1 MRDCSGRAGVITF
14 LMMARIS
21 CGLAEEAT
29 TADAP
34 GAASQLDEIVV
45 TAQRRAQSISTV
57 PLAITALDGDTLA
70 RQGIANSAE
79 LASAVPNL
87 QISSPYGNTQPN
99 FSLRGISVANEY
111 NSNQASPIGVYI
123 DDVYIAAR
131 TSQGMGLFD
140 LDRVEVLRGPQ
151 GTLFGRN
158 TTGGAINFITRSPT
172 LSGASGFAEVG
183 YGNFN
188 TFSAQ
193 GAVEET
199 LIDGQLGVRLA
210 ANYLKGNGQIENVYP
225 GGVDPNS
232 QDSRQVRVSI
242 RVKPGEGPLDIK
254 IRAYAGRD
262 NPTQAAVQGL
272 LPFRQG
278 LDFFQVD
285 ENRIGE
291 NQTSSSGV
299 AANIALKLTPDLT
312 LTSISS
318 YDIGRQDLQQ
328 AADGSPLDVLD
339 IDWQSHFRQYS
350 EEARLNYA
358 SKLLTLVGG
367 VYYGWDQTTTDNT
380 FDIGSALGPGVD
392 GGFFQHY
399 RQIRRSAAVFL
410 QGDLNITEKLI
421 FTLGARYTE
430 DRAHYDQANA
440 NLFIG
445 GVGTAHT
452 PLATTVPCAGLPGT
466 CAYDPAARFDLRGS
480 NDAPTGRAA
489 LSYSFDNGMLG
500 YISFNRGYRSGA
512 INGGGY
518 TSSSGITYIK
528 PETVNAYEAGLKG
541 RLLDKSLTFAAAAF
555 YYDYSNQQLQDT
567 RPGPVSFLVNA
578 PKSKIYGAESE
589 ATWHV
594 VPALTLRGAFGYLH
608 ATYSE
613 LSLQNTNLAGNTLP
627 FAPTW
632 TAQAGFDWTIAEVG
646 GGALTLSPKINYVS
660 RQFFSPFN
668 DTNAA
673 GTGQENSELEQGA
686 FTKVDASLSWTRDK
700 FLIRAWAN
708 NLFDREVYSYGLDLR
723 GAGFPYNFRVPS
735 TPRTFGVSARYS
747 F

>member
-1 MRDCSGRAGVITF
+1 MRIHSSCASALPLGLTVFAWTARQRAAHQDRLRERPFEAGATCGGQLPLRCQLLRQPDGRGSPEDEWWRRPRAVRVPSRRHAVLRGSLFGPDGDRDGVDPFTRSKRPPD
-14 LMMARIS
+14 ARIS
-21 CGLAEEAT
+21 AHRGLAARNR
-29 TADAP
+29 P
-34 GAASQLDEIVV
+34 GGG
-45 TAQRRAQSISTV
+45 R
-57 PLAITALDGDTLA
+57 
-70 RQGIANSAE
+70 
-79 LASAVPNL
+79 ASAP
-87 QISSPYGNTQPN
+87 
-99 FSLRGISVANEY
+99 
-111 NSNQASPIGVYI
+111 
-123 DDVYIAAR
+123 AR
-131 TSQGMGLFD
+131 
-140 LDRVEVLRGPQ
+140 R
-151 GTLFGRN
+151 
-158 TTGGAINFITRSPT
+158 TG
-172 LSGASGFAEVG
+172 
-183 YGNFN
+183 
-188 TFSAQ
+188 
-193 GAVEET
+193 
-199 LIDGQLGVRLA
+199 
-210 ANYLKGNGQIENVYP
+210 
-225 GGVDPNS
+225 
-232 QDSRQVRVSI
+232 
-242 RVKPGEGPLDIK
+242 
-254 IRAYAGRD
+254 
-262 NPTQAAVQGL
+262 
-272 LPFRQG
+272 
-278 LDFFQVD
+278 
-285 ENRIGE
+285 
-291 NQTSSSGV
+291 
-299 AANIALKLTPDLT
+299 
-312 LTSISS
+312 
-318 YDIGRQDLQQ
+318 
-328 AADGSPLDVLD
+328 
-339 IDWQSHFRQYS
+339 
-350 EEARLNYA
+350 
-358 SKLLTLVGG
+358 
-367 VYYGWDQTTTDNT
+367 
-380 FDIGSALGPGVD
+380 
-392 GGFFQHY
+392 
-399 RQIRRSAAVFL
+399 QIRRSAAVFL

-430 DRAHYDQANA
+430 DRAHYDQAYA

-489 LSYSFDNGMLG
+489 LSYSFENGMLG

-594 VPALTLRGAFGYLH
+594 VPTLTLRGAFGYLH

-632 TAQAGFDWTIAEVG
+632 TAQAGFDWTFAEVG

-686 FTKVDASLSWTRDK
+686 KENRPAFTRDPAN
-700 FLIRAWAN
+700 FVIAPQSSQYLDQIYISLIAQMQNR
-708 NLFDREVYSYGLDLR
+708 FIRECGSH
-723 GAGFPYNFRVPS
+723 FFRHS
-735 TPRTFGVSARYS
+735 SGREN
-747 F
+747 